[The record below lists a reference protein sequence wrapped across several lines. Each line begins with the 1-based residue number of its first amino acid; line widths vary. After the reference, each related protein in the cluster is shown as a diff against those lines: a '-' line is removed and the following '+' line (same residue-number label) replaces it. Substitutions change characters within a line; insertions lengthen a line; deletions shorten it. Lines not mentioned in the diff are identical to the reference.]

1 MLTENDVVQAVV
13 NHLKKNGFKILN
25 QATTV
30 QRGIDIE
37 AKGKKTKVHLFV
49 EAKGA
54 TSSKPKTKRFGKLFN
69 GNQIES
75 HVSRAILKL
84 MKIASNMPENRDMK
98 VAMALPDNEGHRKL
112 IEEIYPS
119 LIRLRIGVLWVNDK
133 LHVAVKN
140 ILLLP

>member
-13 NHLKKNGFKILN
+13 NYLMKNGFDILS

-37 AKGKKTKVHLFV
+37 AKNKKNKMHLYI

-54 TSSKPKTKRFGKLFN
+54 TSSKPETNRFGKPFN
-69 GNQIES
+69 NNQIES

-84 MKIASNMPENRDMK
+84 MKIISNDPDSHRIK

-112 IEEIYPS
+112 IEKIYPA
-119 LIRLRIGVLWVNDK
+119 LRRLKIGVFWVNDK
-133 LHVAVKN
+133 LKVESVN
-140 ILLLP
+140 LL